1 MTFEIS
7 YHIITAAL
15 ISFRPCDVFAV
26 VPISKYLLRLASA
39 SLLQIIT
46 DLRERRAAGDRR
58 CGNQC
63 SCREAPKPLDGVLFL
78 YSPAKVGGLLEERHR
93 TGRNFASM
101 NEREVTEICQRYGW
115 AIVGPLPL

>member
-7 YHIITAAL
+7 YHIITVAL

-26 VPISKYLLRLASA
+26 APISKYLLRLAGA
-39 SLLQIIT
+39 SLLQIMT
-46 DLRERRAAGDRR
+46 DLQEHRAAGDRR

-63 SCREAPKPLDGVLFL
+63 SCREAPKPLMGCCFSTLR
-78 YSPAKVGGLLEERHR
+78 PRWAGCWERHR

-101 NEREVTEICQRYGW
+101 NEGEVTEICQRYGW